1 MSRDRLTFRQRDI
14 TAAIKAVKAAGEEVA
29 RIEVTHDGFKVY
41 PGKPDD
47 GTPASD
53 LDADRAF
60 REQMRKFDE
69 QREQKK
75 SKRKI

>member
-29 RIEVTHDGFKVY
+29 RIEVTHEGFVIH

-47 GTPASD
+47 SAEPDLEFDRIVKERLAKANEQAAS
-53 LDADRAF
+53 R
-60 REQMRKFDE
+60 RK
-69 QREQKK
+69 QGKA
-75 SKRKI
+75 